1 MGGEK
6 TFQAMGDG
14 RQMVVENVES
24 KANSDLNR
32 KKQGRG
38 RGHSVSGRG
47 RGSRANDQTKS
58 QISSSTCSPSN
69 GQLENSYHKVC
80 SLVRTVF
87 ILIPYLFC
95 NFCHP
100 QLHLIVIDFIILIL
114 Y

>member
-47 RGSRANDQTKS
+47 RGSRANDQAKS

-80 SLVRTVF
+80 SLV
-87 ILIPYLFC
+87 
-95 NFCHP
+95 
-100 QLHLIVIDFIILIL
+100 
-114 Y
+114 